1 MKTNQIIKRPMGIF
15 EVEQRTKDG
24 MFNATALMKMWNET
38 NPNEKRDIDNF
49 WKSTNLTELMS
60 EIAENELGFKSVDF
74 TELKNVLSV
83 TSRGKYTGGTW
94 MNPILF
100 LKFAMYLSPRF
111 EYHVLRFVSDQ
122 MIKFRKDAGDAYH
135 DLSNAVSTLVPKDF
149 MPVAISRVSR
159 GINCIVF
166 GEHQTAIRN
175 SKGTEELQRELF
187 EQERKLTE
195 LINDGFITSYQQLI
209 NYMLQKYYEK
219 YTPKVFKDKIR

>member
-1 MKTNQIIKRPMGIF
+1 MGSF
-15 EVEQRTKDG
+15 VVEQRTKDG
-24 MFNATALMKMWNET
+24 MFNATALLKDWNRT
-38 NPNEKRDIDNF
+38 NPNDTRDLDNF

-219 YTPKVFKDKIR
+219 YTPKVFTDKIR